1 VSATDTNAIARALVF
16 ANGDLNDGPAVQG
29 ALRHAAG
36 SLFYTPTVLSG
47 ATAKMKV
54 AREETFGP
62 LAPIFSFDTVEEAI
76 AAAND
81 TDAGL
86 ASYFYARD
94 LSRVWK
100 VAEALEYGMVGVNT
114 GLISTAEAPFGGVKT
129 SGFGR
134 EGSKYGIDEYLSI
147 KYLCLS
153 I

>member
-1 VSATDTNAIARALVF
+1 MEAHVEDAL
-16 ANGDLNDGPAVQG
+16 AQG
-29 ALRHAAG
+29 ARLETGGQRHAAG
-36 SLFYTPTVLSG
+36 ELFYTPTVLSG
-47 ATAKMKV
+47 ATAKMRL

-62 LAPIFSFDTVEEAI
+62 LAAIFAFDTVDEAI

-100 VAEALEYGMVGVNT
+100 VAEALEFGMVGVNT

-134 EGSKYGIDEYLSI
+134 EGSKYGIDEYLAI
-147 KYLCLS
+147 KYVCLS
-153 I
+153 V